1 MTEPAPVAA
10 PDATGA
16 DPELAALRDRNRGM
30 GLTIQHSS
38 IGGYRY
44 KVIRGSTTRF
54 VTDAADAQAVIDRD
68 FL

>member
-1 MTEPAPVAA
+1 MTEPAPAAA
-10 PDATGA
+10 PDATGGGS
-16 DPELAALRDRNRGM
+16 ELDRLREANRGK

-54 VTDAADAQAVIDRD
+54 VTDAQDAQAVIDRD
-68 FL
+68 FR

>member
-1 MTEPAPVAA
+1 MNDSPPAAA
-10 PDATGA
+10 PDATG
-16 DPELAALRDRNRGM
+16 DPDLAALRARNHGL
-30 GLTIQHSS
+30 GLTIQYSS

-68 FL
+68 FR